1 MYKILDYLQN
11 VKYEINV
18 DCFTKTNLP
27 HIQPETL
34 QLSVSVP
41 MSHPFGDESEEEYH
55 GKFVSVIVSDL
66 SQSVVKTIL
75 KYIFNSGKKS
85 FIDLTN
91 RLGKPATQFENAAS
105 RTRKTIAKIYHNVP
119 QKYLVT
125 GGRITSDYFMD
136 SSAFMNLPF
145 TGKVSGGLI
154 YPIGN
159 IQLGTNREVWVDPFN
174 RWDDN
179 HILCFDSV
187 KIDVS
192 NFSFSTKNLS
202 TFAPQVSI
210 SLDLRFEVINPEVFF
225 IYEDG
230 YIKNWDIQSI
240 VKQEDRDK
248 KIDYILDGNQESGS
262 DSQFGIYFDDKLES

>member
-1 MYKILDYLQN
+1 MDKLLDYLKSL
-11 VKYEINV
+11 KYDIDI

-34 QLSVSVP
+34 KLSVSVP
-41 MSHPFGDESEEEYH
+41 MSHPFGNESEEEYH
-55 GKFVSVIVSDL
+55 GKFVSMIMSDL

-85 FIDLTN
+85 FIDLIN
-91 RLGKPATQFENAAS
+91 RFGIPATQFESASS
-105 RTRKTIAKIYHNVP
+105 RTRKIIAKIYNDIP

-125 GGRITSDYFMD
+125 NGRISSDYFMD
-136 SSAFMNLPF
+136 SSAFINLPF
-145 TGKVSGGLI
+145 TNKVSSGLI

-159 IQLGTNREVWVDPFN
+159 IQLGTKREVWLDPSM
-174 RWDDN
+174 RWDEN
-179 HILCFDSV
+179 YVLCFDSV

-192 NFSFSTKNLS
+192 NFSFSTKNFS
-202 TFAPQVSI
+202 TFAPQVLI

-225 IYEDG
+225 IFEDNFM
-230 YIKNWDIQSI
+230 KNWNIQSI

-248 KIDYILDGNQESGS
+248 KIDYILDENKESRS
-262 DSQFGIYFDDKLES
+262 NSQFGFHLNNKLES

>member
-1 MYKILDYLQN
+1 MDKLLDYLQN

-27 HIQPETL
+27 YTHPETL
-34 QLSVSVP
+34 QLSGCVP
-41 MSHPFGDESEEEYH
+41 MSHHFGNESEEEY
-55 GKFVSVIVSDL
+55 GKFVSMIMSDL

-91 RLGKPATQFENAAS
+91 RFGKPATQFENAAS
-105 RTRKTIAKIYHNVP
+105 RNRKTIVKICYDIP

-136 SSAFMNLPF
+136 SSAFVNLPF
-145 TGKVSGGLI
+145 NSKVSGGLI

-159 IQLGTNREVWVDPFN
+159 IQLGTKREVWVDPFM

-179 HILCFDSV
+179 YVLCFDSV

-202 TFAPQVSI
+202 TFSPQVSI
-210 SLDLRFEVINPEVFF
+210 SLDLRFEVVNPEVFF

-230 YIKNWDIQSI
+230 YMKNWNIQSI
-240 VKQEDRDK
+240 IKQEDRDK

-262 DSQFGIYFDDKLES
+262 DSQFGIYFDDKLEP